1 MLWTTVSGRGRS
13 QGVGR
18 NHGVGSIE
26 YENVDGGGGVVGSN
40 FVWQQICSFLFWASG
55 DYWGDIA
62 EYRHVYSAIEG
73 IQCTIYI
80 RFYMVLVTSK
90 FEYIW

>member
-1 MLWTTVSGRGRS
+1 MLWPTLFGRGRS

-18 NHGVGSIE
+18 NHGVGLIE
-26 YENVDGGGGVVGSN
+26 YDNVDGVGGLLAAILIGSK
-40 FVWQQICSFLFWASG
+40 FVLSFFGSSG
-55 DYWGDIA
+55 DFWGYIA

-80 RFYMVLVTSK
+80 RFYMVCVSCK
-90 FEYIW
+90 FEYT